1 MKVPRHIVEARRKKL
16 ADLLQRHR
24 YLSIQELCQ
33 ELGVSEATAR
43 RDLASLQTNQMV
55 TRTYGGALADYNLR
69 FPSFRQRRSSNA
81 EAKRTIAQRAY
92 DLLKP
97 EMTVFLDAGTTVFA
111 VAELLRDHPIRPL
124 TCVTSSMPAADLLA
138 EVQGISVHLLGGQLL
153 HRQSV
158 MVGKGAMHAAGLW
171 KFDLAI
177 CCAQGMTAEGLWNS
191 QQEVV
196 DLQRALIAAAARH
209 VFLVDS
215 SKLGRRTEDFLL
227 PWDKVD
233 GLFTDADAELLLA
246 AGIRYQLRD
255 FTQLSPTTPSTAAAP
270 VQPASAVPPKK
281 PEQHEKRSDLTLPV
295 SLL

>member
-1 MKVPRHIVEARRKKL
+1 MKVHRHIVEARRKKL
-16 ADLLQRHR
+16 EDLLQRHR
-24 YLSIQELCQ
+24 YLSVQELCR
-33 ELGVSEATAR
+33 ELGVSEATMR
-43 RDLASLQTNQMV
+43 RDLVSLQTNQMV
-55 TRTYGGALADYNLR
+55 TRTHGGALADYNLR
-69 FPSFRQRRSSNA
+69 FPSFRQRRAANA
-81 EAKRTIAQRAY
+81 DAKRSIAQRAY
-92 DLLKP
+92 DLLQP

-111 VAELLRDHPIRPL
+111 VAEMLREKPIRPL
-124 TCVTSSMPAADLLA
+124 TIVTSSLPAADLLA
-138 EVQGISVHLLGGQLL
+138 EVQGLSVHLLGGQLL

-227 PWDKVD
+227 PWTKVD
-233 GLFTDADAELLLA
+233 GLFTDADSELLLA
-246 AGIRYQLRD
+246 AGIRHQMREFGQLRPAAA
-255 FTQLSPTTPSTAAAP
+255 TAPTPVPAAAAP
-270 VQPASAVPPKK
+270 SATTLPVTT
-281 PEQHEKRSDLTLPV
+281 EKRSDLTLPV
-295 SLL
+295 TLL